1 MKEYKVSEERARE
14 IQKKI
19 DDSKKVVRETF
30 EKFKPSES
38 AATWTGGKDSTTN
51 LWIIRQ
57 VCLEDNIDLPHII
70 TIDEGDAFTE
80 ITDFLISISKKWNI
94 DLKWLCNF
102 DVIRASMSK
111 LGNTVKV
118 KDLNERN
125 QAELKRIGLEEDSF
139 PFEAESQA
147 GNHLMKTAVF
157 NQFIE
162 ENNIKAVFMAVRW
175 DEHPARKDDKYFAKK
190 EGGYLMPEHTR
201 VASILHFTERDIW
214 DNIKLHNIPYCS
226 LYEIGYRS
234 LGVRT
239 TSNPMEV
246 GIPAWEQD
254 LENTIERAGRR
265 QDKEKAMARLR
276 KLGYM

>member
-1 MKEYKVSEERARE
+1 MS
-14 IQKKI
+14 
-19 DDSKKVVRETF
+19 
-30 EKFKPSES
+30 
-38 AATWTGGKDSTTN
+38 
-51 LWIIRQ
+51 
-57 VCLEDNIDLPHII
+57 LEDNIELPHVI

-80 ITDFLISISKKWNI
+80 ITDLLIKISKKWNI

-102 DVIRASMSK
+102 DVLRASMSK

-118 KDLNERN
+118 EDLNERN
-125 QAELKRIGLEEDSF
+125 QAELKRIGFEEDSF
-139 PFEAESQA
+139 LFEAESYA
-147 GNHLMKTAVF
+147 GNHLMKTVVL

-162 ENNIKAVFMAVRW
+162 ENNIKALFMAVRW
-175 DEHPARKDDKYFAKK
+175 DEHPARKDDKYFTKK
-190 EGGYLMPEHTR
+190 EGGHLMPEHTR
-201 VASILHFTERDIW
+201 IAPILHFTERDIW
-214 DNIKLHNIPYCS
+214 DNMKLHNLPYCS

-246 GIPAWEQD
+246 GVPAWQQD

-265 QDKEKAMARLR
+265 QDKEKAMGRLR